1 MIKRISQRKRKG
13 VVVVK
18 NKKKFS
24 DLLHNDKLMLAFSFV
39 AAIIIWLAVV
49 INVSP
54 EMTTTIQNVK
64 VTIDNTVP
72 SQFGLE
78 VFGDNEFYVDV
89 TVKGK
94 KYQISSLKP
103 EDIKILAQTNN
114 VESAGIR
121 TLLLKSDQTFGS
133 NDYTVTAISQKSID
147 VYFDVPK
154 TVQMVIEPDIVADDV
169 EIVEE
174 GFKTGEINLSE
185 TAVNVTGPST
195 EINRIVKAVARL
207 KLQKSLSSNKSADV
221 EVMLLDE
228 NGKSNF
234 NYVTTDIEKVV
245 LTIPVLRVKEVNTT
259 LLFKNAPDEYVLNP
273 LSYTISPS
281 KDFFN
286 ISVDEYD
293 KTTEFPVG
301 TIDFKSVSP
310 SNYVFEFLRTD
321 LPVSDE
327 SDTQKFVVK
336 LDVSDI
342 SQEYF
347 TFSSGKVKVNNPNN
361 LDYKVSG
368 LNKSVVVVGSEKALE
383 SITEDDISVEIDIS
397 DINITAGQTT
407 SVPANVTV
415 KSSNCWIYGTYTVEV
430 SL

>member
-1 MIKRISQRKRKG
+1 M
-13 VVVVK
+13 K

-24 DLLHNDKLMLAFSFV
+24 ELLHNDKLMLAFSFV
-39 AAIIIWLAVV
+39 AAIIIWLGVV

-114 VESAGIR
+114 VDSAGIR
-121 TLLLKSDQTFGS
+121 TLFLKSDQTFGS
-133 NDYTVTAISQKSID
+133 DDYTVTSISHKSID

-154 TVQMVIEPDIVADDV
+154 TVQLVIEPDVISDDNV
-169 EIVEE
+169 NIVED
-174 GFKTGEINLSE
+174 GYKTGEINLSE

-195 EINRIVKAVARL
+195 EVNRIVKAVARL
-207 KLQKSLSSNKSADV
+207 NLEKALSSNKSADV
-221 EVMLLDE
+221 NVLLLDE

-234 NYVTTDIEKVV
+234 NYITTDVEKVV

-273 LSYTISPS
+273 LKYTISPS
-281 KDFFN
+281 KDYFN
-286 ISVDEYD
+286 ISVDEYE
-293 KTTEFPVG
+293 KTTEFSVG
-301 TIDFKSVSP
+301 TIDFKSISP
-310 SNYVFEFLRTD
+310 SNYVFEFFRTD

-327 SDTQKFVVK
+327 SDTEKFVVK
-336 LDVSDI
+336 LDVTGL
-342 SQEYF
+342 SQDYF
-347 TFSSGKVKVNNPNN
+347 VFPSNKVKVNNPENIS
-361 LDYKVSG
+361 YKISG
-368 LNKSVVVVGSEKALE
+368 LNKSIVVVGSEKALE
-383 SITEDDISVEIDIS
+383 SITESDITVEIDIS

-415 KSSNCWIYGTYTVEV
+415 KSTNCWVYGTYTVEV

>member
-1 MIKRISQRKRKG
+1 
-13 VVVVK
+13 VK
-18 NKKKFS
+18 NKKFS
-24 DLLHNDKLMLAFSFV
+24 DLLHNDKLMLAFSFI
-39 AAIIIWLAVV
+39 AAIIIWLGVV

-72 SQFGLE
+72 AQFGLE

-114 VESAGIR
+114 VDSAGIR
-121 TLLLKSDQTFGS
+121 TLLLKSDQTFGN

-154 TVQMVIEPDIVADDV
+154 TVQIVIEPDIVVDNI

-221 EVMLLDE
+221 DVILLDE

-234 NYVTTDIEKVV
+234 NYVTTDVDKVV

-281 KDFFN
+281 EDYFN

-293 KTTEFPVG
+293 KITEFPVG
-301 TIDFKSVSP
+301 TIDFKSISP

-327 SDTQKFVVK
+327 SDTEKFVVK

-347 TFSSGKVKVNNPNN
+347 TISSKKVKVNNPNN
-361 LDYKVSG
+361 LDCKVSG

>member
-1 MIKRISQRKRKG
+1 M
-13 VVVVK
+13 K
-18 NKKKFS
+18 NKNKLS
-24 DLLHNDKLMLAFSFV
+24 VLLHNDKLMLIFSFI
-39 AAIIIWLAVV
+39 AAIVIWLGVV

-64 VTIDNTVP
+64 VTIDSTVP

-89 TVKGK
+89 KVTGK
-94 KYQISSLKP
+94 KYKISSLNA
-103 EDIKILAQTNN
+103 EDIKIIAQTNS
-114 VESAGIR
+114 VDSAGMK
-121 TLLLKSDQTFGS
+121 TLLLKSDQTFGNS
-133 NDYTVTAISQKSID
+133 DYAISSISQKSID

-154 TVQMVIEPDIVADDV
+154 TIQMVIEPDIVADDI
-169 EIVEE
+169 EIVED

-185 TAVNVTGPST
+185 TSVSVTGPST

-207 KLQKSLSSNKSADV
+207 KLQKSLSANKSADV
-221 EVMLLDE
+221 DVLLLDE
-228 NGKSNF
+228 NGKTNF
-234 NYVTTDIEKVV
+234 KYVTTDIQNVV
-245 LTIPVLRVKEVNTT
+245 LTIPVLRVKEINTT

-273 LSYTISPS
+273 LKYTISPA

-293 KTTEFPVG
+293 KTTEFSVG

-327 SDTQKFVVK
+327 SDTQKFIVK
-336 LDVSDI
+336 LDVSGL
-342 SQEYF
+342 SQDYF
-347 TFSSGKVKVNNPNN
+347 VVSSNKVKVNNPDN
-361 LDYKVSG
+361 LEYRVSG

-397 DINITAGQTT
+397 DINITSGQTT

-415 KSSNCWIYGTYTVEV
+415 NSSNCWIYGTYTVEV

>member
-1 MIKRISQRKRKG
+1 M
-13 VVVVK
+13 K

-24 DLLHNDKLMLAFSFV
+24 DLLHNDKLMLAFSFI

-72 SQFGLE
+72 AQFGLE

-114 VESAGIR
+114 VDSAGIR
-121 TLLLKSDQTFGS
+121 TLLLKSDQTFGN

-147 VYFDVPK
+147 VFFDVPK
-154 TVQMVIEPDIVADDV
+154 TVQIVIEPDIVVDNI

-221 EVMLLDE
+221 DVILLDE

-234 NYVTTDIEKVV
+234 NYVTTDVDKVV

-281 KDFFN
+281 EDYFN

-293 KTTEFPVG
+293 KITEFPVG
-301 TIDFKSVSP
+301 TIDFKSISP

-327 SDTQKFVVK
+327 SDTEKFVVK

-347 TFSSGKVKVNNPNN
+347 TISSKKVKVNNPNN

-383 SITEDDISVEIDIS
+383 SITEADISVEIDIS

>member
-1 MIKRISQRKRKG
+1 
-13 VVVVK
+13 VLK
-18 NKKKFS
+18 NKNKLS
-24 DLLHNDKLMLAFSFV
+24 VLLHNDKLMLIFSFI
-39 AAIIIWLAVV
+39 AAIVIWLGVV

-64 VTIDNTVP
+64 VTIDSTVP

-89 TVKGK
+89 KVTGK
-94 KYQISSLKP
+94 KYKISSLNA
-103 EDIKILAQTNN
+103 EDIKIIAQTNS
-114 VESAGIR
+114 VDSAGMK
-121 TLLLKSDQTFGS
+121 TLLLKSDQTFGNS
-133 NDYTVTAISQKSID
+133 DYAISSISQKSID

-154 TVQMVIEPDIVADDV
+154 TIQMVIEPDIVADDI
-169 EIVEE
+169 EIVED

-185 TAVNVTGPST
+185 TSVSVTGPST

-207 KLQKSLSSNKSADV
+207 KLQKSLSANKSADV
-221 EVMLLDE
+221 DVLLLDE
-228 NGKSNF
+228 NGKTNF
-234 NYVTTDIEKVV
+234 KYVTTDIQNVV
-245 LTIPVLRVKEVNTT
+245 LTIPVLRVKEINTT

-273 LSYTISPS
+273 LKYTISPA

-293 KTTEFPVG
+293 KTTEFSVG
-301 TIDFKSVSP
+301 TIDFKFVSP

-327 SDTQKFVVK
+327 SDTQKFIVK
-336 LDVSDI
+336 LDVSGL
-342 SQEYF
+342 SQDYF
-347 TFSSGKVKVNNPNN
+347 VVSSNKVKVNNPDN
-361 LDYKVSG
+361 LEYRVSG

-397 DINITAGQTT
+397 DINITSGQTT

-415 KSSNCWIYGTYTVEV
+415 NSSNCWIYGTYTVEV

>member
-1 MIKRISQRKRKG
+1 M
-13 VVVVK
+13 K

-103 EDIKILAQTNN
+103 EDIKILAQTNS

-121 TLLLKSDQTFGS
+121 TLLLKSDQTFGN

-154 TVQMVIEPDIVADDV
+154 TVQLVIEPDIVADGI

-221 EVMLLDE
+221 DVLLLDE

-234 NYVTTDIEKVV
+234 SYVTTDIEKVV

-286 ISVDEYD
+286 ISVEEYD
-293 KTTEFPVG
+293 KTTEFSVG

-327 SDTQKFVVK
+327 SDTEKFVVR
-336 LDVSDI
+336 LDVTGL

-347 TFSSGKVKVNNPNN
+347 VFSSDKVKVNNPDN
-361 LDYKVSG
+361 LNYKVSG

-397 DINITAGQTT
+397 DINITSGQTT

>member
-1 MIKRISQRKRKG
+1 ML
-13 VVVVK
+13 K
-18 NKKKFS
+18 NKNKLS
-24 DLLHNDKLMLAFSFV
+24 VLLHNDKLMLIFSFI
-39 AAIIIWLAVV
+39 AAIVIWLGVV

-54 EMTTTIQNVK
+54 ETTTTIQNVK
-64 VTIDNTVP
+64 VTIDNAVP

-78 VFGDNEFYVDV
+78 VFGDSEFYVDV

-114 VESAGIR
+114 VESAGVR
-121 TLLLKSDQTFGS
+121 TLLLKYDQTFGN
-133 NDYTVTAISQKSID
+133 NDYTVTAISQKSVD

-154 TVQMVIEPDIVADDV
+154 TVQFVIESDIIADDEV
-169 EIVEE
+169 NIVED

-185 TAVNVTGPST
+185 TTVNVTGPST
-195 EINRIVKAVARL
+195 EVNKIVKAVARL
-207 KLQKSLSSNKSADV
+207 KLQKALSSNKSADV
-221 EVMLLDE
+221 DVMLLDE
-228 NGKSNF
+228 NGNSNF
-234 NYVTTDIEKVV
+234 NYVTTDIDKVV

-259 LLFKNAPDEYVLNP
+259 ILFKNAPDEYVLNP
-273 LSYTISPS
+273 LKYTISPA

-293 KTTEFPVG
+293 KTTEFSVG

-327 SDTQKFVVK
+327 SDTQKFIVK
-336 LDVSDI
+336 LDVSGL
-342 SQEYF
+342 SQDYF
-347 TFSSGKVKVNNPNN
+347 VVSSNKVKVNNPDN
-361 LDYKVSG
+361 LEYRVSG

-397 DINITAGQTT
+397 DINITSGQTT

-415 KSSNCWIYGTYTVEV
+415 NSSNCWIYGTYTVEV

>member
-1 MIKRISQRKRKG
+1 
-13 VVVVK
+13 VK
-18 NKKKFS
+18 NKKFS
-24 DLLHNDKLMLAFSFV
+24 DLLHNDKLMLAFSFI

-72 SQFGLE
+72 AQFGLE

-114 VESAGIR
+114 VDSAGIR
-121 TLLLKSDQTFGS
+121 TLLLKSDQTFGN

-154 TVQMVIEPDIVADDV
+154 TVQIVIEPDIVVDNI

-221 EVMLLDE
+221 DVMLLDE

-234 NYVTTDIEKVV
+234 NYVTTDVDKVV

-281 KDFFN
+281 EDYFN

-293 KTTEFPVG
+293 KITEFPVG
-301 TIDFKSVSP
+301 TIDFKSISP

-327 SDTQKFVVK
+327 SDTEKFVVK

-347 TFSSGKVKVNNPNN
+347 TISSKKVKVNNPNN

-383 SITEDDISVEIDIS
+383 SITEADISVEIDIS

>member
-1 MIKRISQRKRKG
+1 ML
-13 VVVVK
+13 K
-18 NKKKFS
+18 NNNKLS
-24 DLLHNDKLMLAFSFV
+24 VLLHNDKLMLIFSFI
-39 AAIIIWLAVV
+39 AAIVIWLGVV

-64 VTIDNTVP
+64 VTIDSTVP

-89 TVKGK
+89 KVTGK
-94 KYQISSLKP
+94 KYKISSLNA
-103 EDIKILAQTNN
+103 EDIKIIAQTNS
-114 VESAGIR
+114 VDSAGMK
-121 TLLLKSDQTFGS
+121 TLLLKSDQTFGNS
-133 NDYTVTAISQKSID
+133 DYAISSISQKSID

-154 TVQMVIEPDIVADDV
+154 TIQMVIEPDIVADDI
-169 EIVEE
+169 EIVED

-185 TAVNVTGPST
+185 TSVSVTGPST

-207 KLQKSLSSNKSADV
+207 KLQKSLSANKSADV
-221 EVMLLDE
+221 DVLLLDE
-228 NGKSNF
+228 NGKTNF
-234 NYVTTDIEKVV
+234 KYVTTDIQNVI
-245 LTIPVLRVKEVNTT
+245 LTIPVLRVKEINTT
-259 LLFKNAPDEYVLNP
+259 ILFKNAPDEYVLNP
-273 LSYTISPS
+273 LKYTISPA

-293 KTTEFPVG
+293 ETKEFSVG

-327 SDTQKFVVK
+327 SDTQKFIVK
-336 LDVSDI
+336 LDVSGLSQDYFVI
-342 SQEYF
+342 S
-347 TFSSGKVKVNNPNN
+347 SNKVKVNNPDN
-361 LDYKVSG
+361 LEYRVSG

-397 DINITAGQTT
+397 DINITSGQTT

-415 KSSNCWIYGTYTVEV
+415 NSSNCWIYGTYTVEV

>member
-1 MIKRISQRKRKG
+1 M
-13 VVVVK
+13 K
-18 NKKKFS
+18 NKKFS
-24 DLLHNDKLMLAFSFV
+24 DLLHNDKLMLAFSFI

-72 SQFGLE
+72 AQFGLE

-114 VESAGIR
+114 VDSAGIR
-121 TLLLKSDQTFGS
+121 TLLLKSDQTFGN

-154 TVQMVIEPDIVADDV
+154 TVQIVIEPDIVVDNI

-221 EVMLLDE
+221 DVMLLDE

-234 NYVTTDIEKVV
+234 NYVTTDVDKVV

-273 LSYTISPS
+273 LNYTISPS
-281 KDFFN
+281 EDYFN

-293 KTTEFPVG
+293 KITEFPVG
-301 TIDFKSVSP
+301 TIDFKSISP

-327 SDTQKFVVK
+327 SDTEKFVVK

-347 TFSSGKVKVNNPNN
+347 TISSEKVKVNNPNN

-383 SITEDDISVEIDIS
+383 SITEADISVEIDIS

>member
-1 MIKRISQRKRKG
+1 M
-13 VVVVK
+13 K

-24 DLLHNDKLMLAFSFV
+24 DLLHNDKLMLAFSFI

-72 SQFGLE
+72 AQFGLE

-114 VESAGIR
+114 VESAGVR
-121 TLLLKSDQTFGS
+121 TLLLKYDQTFGN
-133 NDYTVTAISQKSID
+133 NDYTVTAISQKSVD

-154 TVQMVIEPDIVADDV
+154 TVQFVIESDIIADDEV
-169 EIVEE
+169 NIVED

-185 TAVNVTGPST
+185 TTVNVTGPST
-195 EINRIVKAVARL
+195 EVNKIVKAVARL
-207 KLQKSLSSNKSADV
+207 KLQKALSSNKSADV
-221 EVMLLDE
+221 DVMLLDE
-228 NGKSNF
+228 NGNSNF
-234 NYVTTDIEKVV
+234 NYVTTDIDKVV

-259 LLFKNAPDEYVLNP
+259 ILFKNAPDEYVLNP

-281 KDFFN
+281 KDLFN

-293 KTTEFPVG
+293 KTTEFSVG

-310 SNYVFEFLRTD
+310 SNYLFEFLRTD
-321 LPVSDE
+321 LPVSDD
-327 SDTQKFVVK
+327 SDTEKFVVK
-336 LDVSDI
+336 LDVKGL
-342 SQEYF
+342 SQDYF
-347 TFSSGKVKVNNPNN
+347 VFSSGKVKVNNPNN
-361 LDYKVSG
+361 LNYKISG

-397 DINITAGQTT
+397 DINISAGQTT

-415 KSSNCWIYGTYTVEV
+415 KSSNCWVYGTYTVEV

>member
-1 MIKRISQRKRKG
+1 M
-13 VVVVK
+13 K
-18 NKKKFS
+18 NKKFS
-24 DLLHNDKLMLAFSFV
+24 DLLHNDKLMLAFSFI
-39 AAIIIWLAVV
+39 AAIIIWLGVV

-72 SQFGLE
+72 AQFGLE

-114 VESAGIR
+114 VDSAGIR
-121 TLLLKSDQTFGS
+121 TLLLKSDQTFGN

-154 TVQMVIEPDIVADDV
+154 TVQIVIEPDIVVDNI

-221 EVMLLDE
+221 DVILLDE

-234 NYVTTDIEKVV
+234 NYVTTDVDKVV

-281 KDFFN
+281 EDYFN

-293 KTTEFPVG
+293 KITEFPVG
-301 TIDFKSVSP
+301 TIDFKSISP

-327 SDTQKFVVK
+327 SDTEKFVVK

-347 TFSSGKVKVNNPNN
+347 TISSEKVKVNNPNN

-383 SITEDDISVEIDIS
+383 SITEADISVEIDIS

>member
-1 MIKRISQRKRKG
+1 M
-13 VVVVK
+13 K

-24 DLLHNDKLMLAFSFV
+24 DLLHNDKLMLAFSFI
-39 AAIIIWLAVV
+39 AAIVIWLGVV

-103 EDIKILAQTNN
+103 EDIKVLAQTNN
-114 VESAGIR
+114 VDSAGVR
-121 TLLLKSDQTFGS
+121 TLLLKSDQSFGN
-133 NDYTVTAISQKSID
+133 NDYTVSAISQRSID

-154 TVQMVIEPDIVADDV
+154 TVQLVIEPDVVAGDNV
-169 EIVEE
+169 NIVET

-195 EINRIVKAVARL
+195 EVNRIVKAVARL
-207 KLQKSLSSNKSADV
+207 NLEKSLSANKSADV
-221 EVMLLDE
+221 DVLLLDE

-234 NYVTTDIEKVV
+234 DYVTTDIEKVV

-273 LSYTISPS
+273 LNYTISPS
-281 KDFFN
+281 KDYFN
-286 ISVDEYD
+286 ISVDEYE
-293 KTTEFPVG
+293 KTTEFSVG
-301 TIDFKSVSP
+301 TIDFKSISP

-327 SDTQKFVVK
+327 SDTEKFVVK
-336 LDVSDI
+336 LDVSEL

-347 TFSSGKVKVNNPNN
+347 VFSSDKVKVNNPDK

-383 SITEDDISVEIDIS
+383 SITENDISVEIDIS
-397 DINITAGQTT
+397 DLNISAGQTI

>member
-1 MIKRISQRKRKG
+1 
-13 VVVVK
+13 VK
-18 NKKKFS
+18 NKKFS
-24 DLLHNDKLMLAFSFV
+24 DLLHNDKLMLAFSFI
-39 AAIIIWLAVV
+39 AAIIIWLGVV

-72 SQFGLE
+72 AQFGLE

-114 VESAGIR
+114 VDSAGIR
-121 TLLLKSDQTFGS
+121 TLLLKSDQTFGN

-154 TVQMVIEPDIVADDV
+154 TVQIVIEPDIVVDNI

-221 EVMLLDE
+221 DVMLLDE

-234 NYVTTDIEKVV
+234 NYVTTDVDKVV

-281 KDFFN
+281 EDYFN

-293 KTTEFPVG
+293 KITEFPVG
-301 TIDFKSVSP
+301 TIDFKSISP

-327 SDTQKFVVK
+327 SDTEKFVVK

-347 TFSSGKVKVNNPNN
+347 TISSKKVKVNNPNN

-383 SITEDDISVEIDIS
+383 SITEADISVEIDIS

>member
-1 MIKRISQRKRKG
+1 M
-13 VVVVK
+13 K

-24 DLLHNDKLMLAFSFV
+24 DLLHNDKLMLAFSFI
-39 AAIIIWLAVV
+39 AAIIIWLTVV

-72 SQFGLE
+72 AQFGLE

-114 VESAGIR
+114 VDSAGIR
-121 TLLLKSDQTFGS
+121 TLLLKSDQTFGN

-147 VYFDVPK
+147 VFFDVPK
-154 TVQMVIEPDIVADDV
+154 TVQIVIEPDIVVDNI

-221 EVMLLDE
+221 DVMLLDE

-234 NYVTTDIEKVV
+234 NYVTTDVDKVV

-281 KDFFN
+281 EDYFN
-286 ISVDEYD
+286 ISGDEYD
-293 KTTEFPVG
+293 KITEFPVG
-301 TIDFKSVSP
+301 TIDFKSISP

-327 SDTQKFVVK
+327 SDTEKFVVK

-347 TFSSGKVKVNNPNN
+347 TISSKKVKVNNPNN

-383 SITEDDISVEIDIS
+383 SITEADISVEIDIS

>member
-1 MIKRISQRKRKG
+1 M
-13 VVVVK
+13 K

-24 DLLHNDKLMLAFSFV
+24 DILHNDKLMLAFSFV
-39 AAIIIWLAVV
+39 AAIVIWLGVV

-78 VFGDNEFYVDV
+78 VFGDSEFYVDV

-94 KYQISSLKP
+94 KYQISSLKA
-103 EDIKILAQTNN
+103 EDIKVLAQTNN
-114 VESAGIR
+114 VDSAGMR
-121 TLLLKSDQTFGS
+121 TLLLKSDQTFGN
-133 NDYTVTAISQKSID
+133 NDYTVTAISQRSID
-147 VYFDVPK
+147 VFFDVPK
-154 TVQMVIEPDIVADDV
+154 TVQLVIEPDVIADDSV
-169 EIVEE
+169 NIVEA

-185 TAVNVTGPST
+185 TTVNVTGPST
-195 EINRIVKAVARL
+195 EINKIVKAVAQL
-207 KLQKSLSSNKSADV
+207 KLEKSLTANKSADV
-221 EVMLLDE
+221 DVLLFDE

-234 NYVTTDIEKVV
+234 DYITTDIEKVV
-245 LTIPVLRVKEVNTT
+245 LTIPVLRVKEINTT

-273 LSYTISPS
+273 LNYTISPT
-281 KDFFN
+281 KDYFN
-286 ISVDEYD
+286 ISVDEYE

-310 SNYVFEFLRTD
+310 SNYVFEFLRKD

-327 SDTQKFVVK
+327 SNTEKFVVK
-336 LDVSDI
+336 LDVTGL

-347 TFSSGKVKVNNPNN
+347 VFSSDKVKVNNPNK
-361 LDYKVSG
+361 LAYKISG

-383 SITEDDISVEIDIS
+383 SITEDDINVEIDIS
-397 DINITAGQTT
+397 EINITAGQTI

-415 KSSNCWIYGTYTVEV
+415 KSTNCWIYGTYTVEV

>member
-1 MIKRISQRKRKG
+1 M
-13 VVVVK
+13 K

-103 EDIKILAQTNN
+103 EDIKILAQTNS

-121 TLLLKSDQTFGS
+121 TLLLKSDQTFGN

-154 TVQMVIEPDIVADDV
+154 TVQMVIEPDIVADGI

-221 EVMLLDE
+221 DVLLLDE

-234 NYVTTDIEKVV
+234 SYVTTDIEKVV

-286 ISVDEYD
+286 ISVEEYD
-293 KTTEFPVG
+293 KTTEFSVG

-327 SDTQKFVVK
+327 SDTEKFVVR
-336 LDVSDI
+336 LDVTGL

-347 TFSSGKVKVNNPNN
+347 VFSSDKVKVNNPDN
-361 LDYKVSG
+361 LNYKVSG

-397 DINITAGQTT
+397 DINITSGQTT

>member
-1 MIKRISQRKRKG
+1 M
-13 VVVVK
+13 K

-24 DLLHNDKLMLAFSFV
+24 DILHNDKLMLAFSFV
-39 AAIIIWLAVV
+39 AAIVIWLGVV

-78 VFGDNEFYVDV
+78 VFGDSEFYVDV

-94 KYQISSLKP
+94 KYQISSLKA
-103 EDIKILAQTNN
+103 EDIKVLAQTNN
-114 VESAGIR
+114 VDSAGMR
-121 TLLLKSDQTFGS
+121 TLLLKSDQTFGN
-133 NDYTVTAISQKSID
+133 NDYTVTAISQRSID
-147 VYFDVPK
+147 VFFDVPK
-154 TVQMVIEPDIVADDV
+154 TVQLVIEPDVIADDSV
-169 EIVEE
+169 NIVEA

-185 TAVNVTGPST
+185 TTVNVTGPST
-195 EINRIVKAVARL
+195 EINKIVKAVAQL
-207 KLQKSLSSNKSADV
+207 KLEKSLTANKSADV
-221 EVMLLDE
+221 DVLLFDE

-234 NYVTTDIEKVV
+234 DYVTTDIEKVV
-245 LTIPVLRVKEVNTT
+245 LTIPVLRVKEINTT

-273 LSYTISPS
+273 LNYTISPK
-281 KDFFN
+281 KDYFN
-286 ISVDEYD
+286 ISVDEYE

-327 SDTQKFVVK
+327 SNTEKFVVK
-336 LDVSDI
+336 LDVTGL

-347 TFSSGKVKVNNPNN
+347 VFSSDKVKVNNPNK
-361 LDYKVSG
+361 LAYKISG

-383 SITEDDISVEIDIS
+383 SITEDDINVEIDIS
-397 DINITAGQTT
+397 EINITAGQTI

-415 KSSNCWIYGTYTVEV
+415 KSTNCWIYGTYTVEV

>member
-1 MIKRISQRKRKG
+1 M
-13 VVVVK
+13 K

-24 DLLHNDKLMLAFSFV
+24 DILHNDKLMLAFSFV
-39 AAIIIWLAVV
+39 AAIVIWLGVV

-78 VFGDNEFYVDV
+78 VFGDSEFYVDV

-94 KYQISSLKP
+94 KYQISSLKA
-103 EDIKILAQTNN
+103 EDIKVLAQTNN
-114 VESAGIR
+114 VDSAGMR
-121 TLLLKSDQTFGS
+121 TLLLKSDQTFGN
-133 NDYTVTAISQKSID
+133 NDYTVTAISQRSID
-147 VYFDVPK
+147 VFFDVPK
-154 TVQMVIEPDIVADDV
+154 TVQLVIEPDVIADDSV
-169 EIVEE
+169 NIVEA

-185 TAVNVTGPST
+185 TTVNVTGPST
-195 EINRIVKAVARL
+195 EINKIVKAVAQL
-207 KLQKSLSSNKSADV
+207 KLEKSLTANKSADV
-221 EVMLLDE
+221 DVLLFDE

-234 NYVTTDIEKVV
+234 DYVTTDIEKVV
-245 LTIPVLRVKEVNTT
+245 LTIPVLRVKEINTT

-273 LSYTISPS
+273 LNYTISPK
-281 KDFFN
+281 KDYFN
-286 ISVDEYD
+286 ISVDEYE

-327 SDTQKFVVK
+327 SSTEKFVVK
-336 LDVSDI
+336 LDVTGL

-347 TFSSGKVKVNNPNN
+347 VFSSDKVKVNNPNK
-361 LDYKVSG
+361 LAYKISG

-383 SITEDDISVEIDIS
+383 SITEDDINVEIDIS
-397 DINITAGQTT
+397 EINITAGQTI

-415 KSSNCWIYGTYTVEV
+415 KSTNCWIYGTYTVEV

>member
-1 MIKRISQRKRKG
+1 M
-13 VVVVK
+13 K

-24 DLLHNDKLMLAFSFV
+24 DILHNDKLMLAFSFV
-39 AAIIIWLAVV
+39 AAIVIWLGVV

-78 VFGDNEFYVDV
+78 VFGDSEFYVDV

-94 KYQISSLKP
+94 KYQISSLKA
-103 EDIKILAQTNN
+103 EDIKVLAQTNN
-114 VESAGIR
+114 VDSAGMR
-121 TLLLKSDQTFGS
+121 TLLLKSDQTFGN
-133 NDYTVTAISQKSID
+133 NDYTVTAISQRSID
-147 VYFDVPK
+147 VFFDVPK
-154 TVQMVIEPDIVADDV
+154 TVQLVIEPDVIADDSV
-169 EIVEE
+169 NIVEA

-185 TAVNVTGPST
+185 TTVNVTGPST
-195 EINRIVKAVARL
+195 EINKIVKAVAQL
-207 KLQKSLSSNKSADV
+207 KLEKSLTANKSADV
-221 EVMLLDE
+221 DVLLFDE

-234 NYVTTDIEKVV
+234 DYVTTDIEKVV
-245 LTIPVLRVKEVNTT
+245 LTIPVLRVKEINTT

-273 LSYTISPS
+273 LNYTISPT
-281 KDFFN
+281 KDYFN
-286 ISVDEYD
+286 ISVDEYE

-327 SDTQKFVVK
+327 SNTEKFVVK
-336 LDVSDI
+336 LDVTGL

-347 TFSSGKVKVNNPNN
+347 VFSSDKVKVNNPNK
-361 LDYKVSG
+361 LAYKISG

-383 SITEDDISVEIDIS
+383 SITEDDINVEIDIS
-397 DINITAGQTT
+397 EINITAGQTI

-415 KSSNCWIYGTYTVEV
+415 KSTNCWIYGTYTVEV

>member
-1 MIKRISQRKRKG
+1 M
-13 VVVVK
+13 K

-24 DLLHNDKLMLAFSFV
+24 DLLHNDKLMLIFSFV
-39 AAIIIWLAVV
+39 AAIIIWLGVV

-54 EMTTTIQNVK
+54 EMSTTIQNVK

-89 TVKGK
+89 TVTGK
-94 KYQISSLKP
+94 KYKISSLNA
-103 EDIKILAQTNN
+103 EDIKIVAQTNN

-121 TLLLKSDQTFGS
+121 TLLLKSDQTFGN

-154 TVQMVIEPDIVADDV
+154 TVQMVIEPDIVADDI
-169 EIVEE
+169 ELVEE

-195 EINRIVKAVARL
+195 EVNRIVKAVARL
-207 KLQKSLSSNKSADV
+207 KLEKSLSANKSADV
-221 EVMLLDE
+221 EVLLLDE
-228 NGKSNF
+228 NGNANF
-234 NYVTTDIEKVV
+234 NYVTTDIDKVV

-273 LSYTISPS
+273 LSYTISPA
-281 KDFFN
+281 KDCFN

-301 TIDFKSVSP
+301 TIDFKSISP
-310 SNYVFEFLRTD
+310 SNYVFEFMRTD

-327 SDTQKFVVK
+327 SDTEKFVVK
-336 LDVSDI
+336 LDVSEL
-342 SQEYF
+342 SQDYF
-347 TFSSGKVKVNNPNN
+347 VFSSEKVKVNNPDN
-361 LDYKVSG
+361 LTYRVSG

-407 SVPANVTV
+407 SVPANVTI

>member
-1 MIKRISQRKRKG
+1 M
-13 VVVVK
+13 K
-18 NKKKFS
+18 NKKFS
-24 DLLHNDKLMLAFSFV
+24 DLLHNDKLMLAFSFI

-114 VESAGIR
+114 VDSAGIR
-121 TLLLKSDQTFGS
+121 TLLLKSDQTFGN

-154 TVQMVIEPDIVADDV
+154 TVQIVIEPDIVVDNI

-221 EVMLLDE
+221 DVILLDE

-234 NYVTTDIEKVV
+234 NYVTTDVDKVV

-281 KDFFN
+281 EDYFN

-293 KTTEFPVG
+293 KITEFPVG
-301 TIDFKSVSP
+301 TIDFKSISP

-327 SDTQKFVVK
+327 SDTEKFVVK

-347 TFSSGKVKVNNPNN
+347 TISSKKVKVNNPNN

-383 SITEDDISVEIDIS
+383 SITEADISVEIDIS

>member
-1 MIKRISQRKRKG
+1 ML
-13 VVVVK
+13 K
-18 NKKKFS
+18 NNNKLS
-24 DLLHNDKLMLAFSFV
+24 VLLHNDKLMLIFSFI
-39 AAIIIWLAVV
+39 AAIVFWLGVV

-64 VTIDNTVP
+64 VTIDSTVP

-89 TVKGK
+89 KVTGK
-94 KYQISSLKP
+94 KYKISSLNA
-103 EDIKILAQTNN
+103 EDIKIIAQTNS
-114 VESAGIR
+114 VDSAGMK
-121 TLLLKSDQTFGS
+121 TLLLKSDQTFGNS
-133 NDYTVTAISQKSID
+133 DYAISSISQKSID

-154 TVQMVIEPDIVADDV
+154 TIQMVIEPDIVADDI
-169 EIVEE
+169 EIVED

-185 TAVNVTGPST
+185 TSVSVTGPST

-207 KLQKSLSSNKSADV
+207 KLQKSLSANKSADV
-221 EVMLLDE
+221 DVLLLDE
-228 NGKSNF
+228 NGKTNF
-234 NYVTTDIEKVV
+234 KYVTTDIQNVI
-245 LTIPVLRVKEVNTT
+245 LTIPVLRVKEINTT
-259 LLFKNAPDEYVLNP
+259 ILFKNAPDEYVLNP
-273 LSYTISPS
+273 LKYTISPA

-293 KTTEFPVG
+293 ETKEFSVG

-327 SDTQKFVVK
+327 SDTQKFIVK
-336 LDVSDI
+336 LDVSGLSQDYFVI
-342 SQEYF
+342 S
-347 TFSSGKVKVNNPNN
+347 SNKVKVNNPDN
-361 LDYKVSG
+361 LEYRVSG

-397 DINITAGQTT
+397 DINITSGQTT

-415 KSSNCWIYGTYTVEV
+415 NSSNCWIYGTYTVEV

>member
-1 MIKRISQRKRKG
+1 M
-13 VVVVK
+13 K
-18 NKKKFS
+18 NKKFS
-24 DLLHNDKLMLAFSFV
+24 DLLHNDKLMLAFSFI
-39 AAIIIWLAVV
+39 AAIIIWLGVV

-72 SQFGLE
+72 AQFGLE

-114 VESAGIR
+114 VDSAGIR
-121 TLLLKSDQTFGS
+121 TLLLKSDQTFGN

-154 TVQMVIEPDIVADDV
+154 TVQIVIEPDIVVDNI

-221 EVMLLDE
+221 DVVLLDE

-234 NYVTTDIEKVV
+234 NYVTTDVDKVV

-281 KDFFN
+281 EDYFN

-293 KTTEFPVG
+293 KITEFPVG
-301 TIDFKSVSP
+301 TIDFKSISP

-327 SDTQKFVVK
+327 SDTEKFVVK

-347 TFSSGKVKVNNPNN
+347 TISSEKVKVNNPNN

-383 SITEDDISVEIDIS
+383 SITEADISVEIDIS

>member
-1 MIKRISQRKRKG
+1 
-13 VVVVK
+13 VK
-18 NKKKFS
+18 NKKFS
-24 DLLHNDKLMLAFSFV
+24 DLLHNDKLMLAFSFI

-72 SQFGLE
+72 AQFGLE

-114 VESAGIR
+114 VDSAGIR
-121 TLLLKSDQTFGS
+121 TLLLKSDQTFGN

-154 TVQMVIEPDIVADDV
+154 TVQIVIEPDIVVDNI

-221 EVMLLDE
+221 DVMLLDE

-234 NYVTTDIEKVV
+234 NYVTTDVDKVV

-281 KDFFN
+281 EDFFN

-293 KTTEFPVG
+293 KITEFPVG
-301 TIDFKSVSP
+301 TIDFKSISP

-327 SDTQKFVVK
+327 SDTEKFVVK

-347 TFSSGKVKVNNPNN
+347 TISSKKVKVNNPNN

-383 SITEDDISVEIDIS
+383 SITEADISVEIDIS

>member
-1 MIKRISQRKRKG
+1 
-13 VVVVK
+13 VK
-18 NKKKFS
+18 NKKFS
-24 DLLHNDKLMLAFSFV
+24 DLLHNDKLMLAFSFI

-72 SQFGLE
+72 AQFGLE

-114 VESAGIR
+114 VDSAGIR
-121 TLLLKSDQTFGS
+121 TLLLKSDQTFGN

-154 TVQMVIEPDIVADDV
+154 TVQIVIEPDIVVDNI

-221 EVMLLDE
+221 DVILLDE

-234 NYVTTDIEKVV
+234 NYVTTDVDKVV

-281 KDFFN
+281 EDYFN

-293 KTTEFPVG
+293 KITEFPVG
-301 TIDFKSVSP
+301 TIDFKSISP

-327 SDTQKFVVK
+327 SDTEKFVVK

-347 TFSSGKVKVNNPNN
+347 TISSKKVKVNNPNN

-383 SITEDDISVEIDIS
+383 SITEADISVEIDIS

>member
-1 MIKRISQRKRKG
+1 
-13 VVVVK
+13 VLK
-18 NKKKFS
+18 NNNKLS
-24 DLLHNDKLMLAFSFV
+24 VLLHNDKLMFIFSFI
-39 AAIIIWLAVV
+39 AAIVIWLGVV

-64 VTIDNTVP
+64 VTIDSTVP

-89 TVKGK
+89 KVTGK
-94 KYQISSLKP
+94 KYKISSLNA
-103 EDIKILAQTNN
+103 EDIKIIAQTNS
-114 VESAGIR
+114 VDSAGMK
-121 TLLLKSDQTFGS
+121 TLLLKSDQTFGNS
-133 NDYTVTAISQKSID
+133 DYAISSISQKSID

-154 TVQMVIEPDIVADDV
+154 TIQMVIEPDIVADDI
-169 EIVEE
+169 EIVED

-185 TAVNVTGPST
+185 TSVSVTGPST

-207 KLQKSLSSNKSADV
+207 KLQKSLSANKSADV
-221 EVMLLDE
+221 DVLLLDE
-228 NGKSNF
+228 NGKTNF
-234 NYVTTDIEKVV
+234 KYVTTDIQNVI
-245 LTIPVLRVKEVNTT
+245 LTIPVLRVKEINTT
-259 LLFKNAPDEYVLNP
+259 ILFKNAPDEYVLNP
-273 LSYTISPS
+273 LKYTISPA

-293 KTTEFPVG
+293 ETKEFSVG

-327 SDTQKFVVK
+327 SDTQKFIVK
-336 LDVSDI
+336 LDVSGLSQDYFVI
-342 SQEYF
+342 S
-347 TFSSGKVKVNNPNN
+347 SNKVKVNNPDN
-361 LDYKVSG
+361 LEYRVSG

-397 DINITAGQTT
+397 DINITSGQTT

-415 KSSNCWIYGTYTVEV
+415 NSSNCWIYGTYTVEV